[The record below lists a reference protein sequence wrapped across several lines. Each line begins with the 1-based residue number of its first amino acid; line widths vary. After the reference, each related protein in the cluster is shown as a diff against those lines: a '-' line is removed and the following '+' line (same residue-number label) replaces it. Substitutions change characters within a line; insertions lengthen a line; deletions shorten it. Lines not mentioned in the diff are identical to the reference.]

1 MRPLGTIARLQI
13 QRSTLKVGPTLA
25 LRRYHP
31 EPILSI
37 AEAGVAGAGVTARDE
52 EGRSLL
58 DVHHREHPETKQSQR
73 GVNAVSVGFTSH
85 YDAMRSRFGDHM
97 TDGIAGE
104 NILLHADALVSESDL
119 AGGLVITTADGR
131 ELLLENLIIAEP
143 CVEFTRYA
151 LRYPPDAR
159 ADAPFNDALAFLRD
173 GMRGFYATYRG
184 EPLTVRLGDRAY
196 LGLDPHLGAVGRPAG
211 RRGH

>member
-13 QRSTLKVGPTLA
+13 QQSTLKVGPTLA
-25 LRRYHP
+25 LRRYDP
-31 EPILSI
+31 GPLLAIS
-37 AEAGVAGAGVTARDE
+37 EAGIAGAGVTLRDE
-52 EGRSLL
+52 QGRSLL
-58 DVHHREHPETKQSQR
+58 DVHHRDHPETKQSQR
-73 GVNAVSVGFTSH
+73 GVNAVSIGFTGH
-85 YDAMRSRFGDHM
+85 YGAMRGRFGGHM

-104 NILLHADALVSESDL
+104 NILVHTENLISEADL
-119 AGGLVITTADGR
+119 AGGVVITSADGH
-131 ELLLENLIIAEP
+131 ELLLENLLIAEP

-159 ADAPFNDALAFLRD
+159 SDAAFNDALAFLRG

-196 LGLDPHLGAVGRPAG
+196 L
-211 RRGH
+211 RGH